1 MDNKT
6 KWMFGPRKT
15 TNRPGFDM
23 GNHENALNDCY
34 IVDKK
39 AMWRN
44 FGDEHDARDVIRA
57 CAKTMG
63 VKIGNCDPETFDFV
77 LYNWLEDGL
86 EEKNGVL
93 ALLYR
98 LLWSKSE
105 LHTKLKRYEDAEEH
119 GEIGRVPRWIPVT
132 ERLPERAGDYL
143 CVCDDGEE
151 PYVVIIQYNDEQEAF
166 GHEVVVYDPDSLG
179 FVETEFEK
187 WSVTHWQLLPEPP
200 EVE

>member
-1 MDNKT
+1 MDNKS
-6 KWMFGPRKT
+6 KWLFGPRKT

-23 GNHENALNDCY
+23 GSHENALNDCY

-44 FGDEHDARDVIRA
+44 FGDEHDARDVIRS

-77 LYNWLEDGL
+77 IYNWLEDGL

-105 LHTKLKRYEDAEEH
+105 LHTKLKRYEDAEER

-132 ERLPERAGDYL
+132 ERMPEP
-143 CVCDDGEE
+143 DDLVLAYCPGRKET
-151 PYVVIIQYNDEQEAF
+151 PS
-166 GHEVVVYDPDSLG
+166 EVVMRGWAVMIHA
-179 FVETEFEK
+179 
-187 WSVTHWQLLPEPP
+187 THWMPLPSAP